1 MDKTKKIRPI
11 GPLPTHWVRP
21 VDLKP
26 GDLVTNHGMGHATVL
41 SSDLV
46 EPGSQSPNGRV
57 KKHEWWVTYVYPGP
71 EGKILK
77 QTERFPARKMA
88 LNCVGVIRDTT
99 LPSE

>member
-1 MDKTKKIRPI
+1 
-11 GPLPTHWVRP
+11 
-21 VDLKP
+21 
-26 GDLVTNHGMGHATVL
+26 
-41 SSDLV
+41 
-46 EPGSQSPNGRV
+46 
-57 KKHEWWVTYVYPGP
+57 VTYVYPGP